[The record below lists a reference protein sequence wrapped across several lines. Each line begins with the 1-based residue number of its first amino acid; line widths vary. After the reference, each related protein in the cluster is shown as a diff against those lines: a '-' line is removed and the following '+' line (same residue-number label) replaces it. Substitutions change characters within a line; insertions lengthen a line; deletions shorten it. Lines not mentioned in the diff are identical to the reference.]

1 MTSADAKCRKS
12 PSGPLG
18 GECGT
23 PSSLLRVPL
32 IPLTT
37 TLNAVASPGSGW
49 QLADVR
55 VPGPVFIFWLLQHD
69 VQLDPIV
76 WFALAPP
83 EHGNIEKVT
92 VHVLGQNS
100 GLPDGGMPR
109 LSLIK
114 MPLNQSAN
122 YDTFD
127 TADPSPDANAYGL
140 PHLIELGAA
149 DFGGAPL
156 QLSND
161 FAYWIRVVGE
171 TGASA
176 RNNRLKITGITL
188 SISP

>member
-18 GECGT
+18 GDCGT

-37 TLNAVASPGSGW
+37 RLNDSASPGPGW
-49 QLADVR
+49 QLIDIR
-55 VPGPVFIFWLLQHD
+55 VPGPVFIFWLQQQD

-83 EHGNIEKVT
+83 EHGSIEKVT
-92 VHVLGQNS
+92 VHVIGQNN

-122 YDTFD
+122 YDSFD
-127 TADPSPDANAYGL
+127 TVDPSPDANAYGL
-140 PHLIELGAA
+140 PHLIELAAA
-149 DFGGAPL
+149 DFGGGPL

-171 TGASA
+171 TGVSA
-176 RNNRLKITGITL
+176 RSNRLKITGITL